1 LEFVWRSDKEKEIE
15 VLKQRD
21 SMNTDAIGS
30 LTDKFMQ
37 LMQEFE
43 ELKRKGNNDTS

>member
-1 LEFVWRSDKEKEIE
+1 
-15 VLKQRD
+15 
-21 SMNTDAIGS
+21 MNTDAIGS

>member
-1 LEFVWRSDKEKEIE
+1 MVNAKLLEKEKEIQ
-15 VLKQRD
+15 LLRQRD

-30 LTDKFMQ
+30 LTDKVMQ

-43 ELKRKGNNDTS
+43 ELKKKNE